1 MKWGIGKKLG
11 VGFGSIVIL
20 TLIVGL
26 VSINGLNR
34 TNQTWKEAMDVGEAL
49 QTLGN
54 EAQLELLQARR
65 QEKDFVLRYR
75 EKGIEKAKQGYIETK
90 YASAIKK
97 LQEYLKKVIEI
108 SQGAGLKEDVKR
120 AEEARV
126 LVEIYRTAMLKRVAL
141 IEERGTAD
149 TGLNGK
155 MRLEI
160 HDVEEILLKAGSME
174 ADVAMLECRRNE
186 KDFLLRGQDNYVK
199 KHTKSVDNLKA
210 KIMDSTLIES
220 EKSEIIRDITKY
232 QAAFLAVVEATSA
245 IKEQIAKFREA
256 AHAVED
262 ITGEIEL
269 AGHKLAAERITEA
282 LALARPTTAIIVVVL
297 ILVIL
302 LASVIAT
309 VITRAITNPVR
320 TLVDVTG
327 IVAKGDLTT
336 EIEVKSKDEVGQLG
350 GSFKQMVASLREI
363 IKQVLIT
370 SEGVSA
376 SSEQLSSSAQQTN
389 ASVQQVSSTIQ
400 QLAKGAQIQAQS
412 VRETTGIMEQLN
424 ASISQSAES
433 AQGAASASA
442 QASRTAKKGAETVT
456 EAVSVM
462 DKIFNSTASTS
473 EAVKKLSQRSEQ
485 ISEIVEVIGNVAD
498 QTNLLSL
505 NAAIEAARAGEA
517 GRGFAVVAEEIRK
530 LAESSA
536 KSALEIGKLIK
547 ETTKDIDV
555 TVENMDAST
564 NEVTSGK
571 ELIASTGAALEEIMQ
586 SSENVSA
593 MVEQISAGSQQMS
606 SGAKQVVNSV
616 EDIANIAEESASSTQ
631 QASASAQQMVA
642 IMQEMAASAQSL
654 AQMGIELNKLVAEFE
669 IGEVQRIARPAPRTP
684 RGRPEDPRARPIAE
698 RLAEAKEKMSKT

>member
-54 EAQLELLQARR
+54 EAKLQLLQARR
-65 QEKDFVLRYR
+65 QEKDFALRYG
-75 EKGIEKAKQGYIETK
+75 EKGIAKAKQEYIDAK
-90 YASAIKK
+90 YASAINK
-97 LQEYLKKVIEI
+97 LQESLKKVVEI
-108 SQGAGLKEDVKR
+108 SQGAGLKEDGKR
-120 AEEARV
+120 AEEALV

-155 MRLEI
+155 MRSEI
-160 HDVEEILLKAGSME
+160 HDVEENLVKAGSIE
-174 ADVAMLECRRNE
+174 ADAAMLGCRRNE
-186 KDFLLRGQDNYVK
+186 KDFLLRGQDSYAK
-199 KHTKSVDNLKA
+199 RHTKSVDNLKA

-220 EKSEIIRDITKY
+220 EKSELIRDITKY

-245 IKEQIAKFREA
+245 IKKQIAKFREA

-282 LALARPTTAIIVVVL
+282 LALAKPTTAIIVVVL

-309 VITRAITNPVR
+309 VMTRAITNPVR

-327 IVAKGDLTT
+327 IVAKGDLTP

-350 GSFKQMVASLREI
+350 GSFKQMVGSLRGI

-442 QASRTAKKGAETVT
+442 QANRTAKKGAETVT
-456 EAVSVM
+456 EAVSIM
-462 DKIFNSTASTS
+462 DKIFDSTASTS

-564 NEVTSGK
+564 NEVTSGR

-669 IGEVQRIARPAPRTP
+669 IGEAQRIARPGPRTP
-684 RGRPEDPRARPIAE
+684 IGRSDPRVKPIAE